1 MGIANATG
9 GQVGLNARWGIS
21 GLNTLVFFPTKK
33 KYTHIRRFLEKRARR
48 MMTGR
53 GGLSGN
59 FRVAPSENLPKK
71 GFPREGV
78 RKRVR

>member
-1 MGIANATG
+1 
-9 GQVGLNARWGIS
+9 
-21 GLNTLVFFPTKK
+21 
-33 KYTHIRRFLEKRARR
+33 